1 MICTQAQGNCPRDA
15 VTDCLKFQQ
24 KNEDSEPLFDEVDL
38 ERTLFHL
45 ETEPIGH
52 DFEPLPV

>member
-15 VTDCLKFQQ
+15 YRLPKFQQ